1 MARNF
6 TSRFFWLRLLAK
18 VALLTV
24 LALLLSNHFASAVP
38 PQPAKKVL
46 NLYSWQSVVP
56 ANVEWD
62 SGIREALEGTAGQ
75 RIKFYTEYLDL
86 AQFPDEAY
94 LHSLL
99 NLLQTKYSGQK
110 IDLLIPVG
118 DLAFS
123 FLQAHGNALFPG
135 SPVVFCAVVK
145 QQVEALKPPPNSSGV
160 VAWVDV
166 RGTLAA
172 ALKLQ
177 PKTRRV
183 VVVGGIAKTDRA
195 LQQIAREGLRP
206 YEGRFEVTFLTDLP
220 MAEILQRVS
229 NLPPQTLVIY
239 LSMLR
244 DSTGQGFVPREALE
258 RLAQAAN
265 APVYALWENLLGHGI
280 VGGHLMSFT
289 AQGRLAGELG
299 RRVLNG
305 EKPKNIPIIYESGNV
320 YEFDWRQ
327 LKRWGLRESDLPPGS
342 LVRFREQ
349 SLWENHKVA
358 VIGTVAAFSVLS
370 LLVVGLLINLSRRR
384 RAEKALARRLQFETL
399 LAELSGQFVAVEAK
413 KVDREIDQGIKR
425 LVEFLGIDRG
435 LLWQLSG
442 PQGEFIPTNSWT
454 APGIQPMSLTQ
465 PEERFPWIR
474 SQMLQGRPVTFSR
487 PDELPE
493 EAKVDRQ
500 NLITEGIK
508 SALCIP
514 LAVGGRFIGAL
525 TLSALRSPKVW
536 DPGLAPELRPIGE
549 IFANALIRSVADNEL
564 RQGEL
569 KYRIVADF
577 TYDWE
582 YWQNPDGTWRY
593 VSPACERISGHR
605 PEEFL
610 RRPSLLRDIIASE
623 DRDGW
628 DHHNCNS
635 RKDPSGREFQFRIK
649 RPDGSIRWIE
659 HACQPVTDDAGEFI
673 GVRASNRDITQ
684 RRQAEMS
691 EQQHREQLAHVTRV
705 ATLGELTASLA
716 HEVNQPLNAVMNNAQ
731 AALRFL
737 HREQPDLEE
746 VGEALGDIVQDGKR
760 ASEVIQRLR
769 QFLRPGEMHA
779 QAVDI
784 NQVIKETTALTRNE
798 FQSSNIRLRF
808 LLTDN
813 LPPVWAD
820 RIQIQQ
826 VVLNLLMNAKE
837 AMDQAGTNPREILVM
852 TEQEDEGIVKVSF
865 LDRGPGLTSE
875 NLQKIFEPFYTTKT
889 AGMGL
894 GLAISR
900 SIIAS
905 LGGRV
910 WAMPNPDQGAT
921 LAFALPIFKGDH
933 R

>member
-1 MARNF
+1 MACNF
-6 TSRFFWLRLLAK
+6 KRRFFLSRLWGKVSLLILLA
-18 VALLTV
+18 VPLPH
-24 LALLLSNHFASAVP
+24 HFASAAP
-38 PQPAKKVL
+38 LPPAKKVL
-46 NLYSWQSVVP
+46 LLYSWRSVIP

-62 SGIREALEGTAGQ
+62 TGIREVLEGTEGQ
-75 RIKFYTEYLDL
+75 RIEFYTEYLDL

-99 NLLQTKYSGQK
+99 NLLQTKYSGKK

-135 SPVVFCAVVK
+135 SPIVFCAVVK
-145 QQVEALKPPPNSSGV
+145 QQLEALKPPPNSSGV

-166 RGTLAA
+166 EGTLAA

-177 PKTRRV
+177 PRGRRV

-195 LQQIAREGLRP
+195 LQQIAREALHP
-206 YEGRFEVTFLTDLP
+206 YEGQLEVTYLTDLP
-220 MAEILQRVS
+220 MAEVLHRVS
-229 NLPPQTLVIY
+229 SLPPQTVVIY
-239 LSMLR
+239 LTMLR
-244 DSTGQGFVPREALE
+244 DSTSQGFVPREALE
-258 RLAQAAN
+258 RVAQGAN
-265 APVYALWENLLGHGI
+265 APVYGLWENLLGRGI

-289 AQGRLAGELG
+289 EQGRLAGEMG

-305 EKPKNIPIIYESGNV
+305 EKPENIPIVYEGADV

-327 LKRWGLRESDLPPGS
+327 LKRWGLKESDLPPGS
-342 LVRFREQ
+342 LVRFKEP
-349 SLWENHKVA
+349 SLWESHKRE
-358 VIGTVAAFSVLS
+358 VIGTGAAFSVLS
-370 LLVVGLLINLSRRR
+370 LLVVGLLINLGRRR
-384 RAEKALARRLQFETL
+384 IAD
-399 LAELSGQFVAVEAK
+399 K
-413 KVDREIDQGIKR
+413 K
-425 LVEFLGIDRG
+425 
-435 LLWQLSG
+435 
-442 PQGEFIPTNSWT
+442 
-454 APGIQPMSLTQ
+454 
-465 PEERFPWIR
+465 
-474 SQMLQGRPVTFSR
+474 
-487 PDELPE
+487 
-493 EAKVDRQ
+493 
-500 NLITEGIK
+500 
-508 SALCIP
+508 
-514 LAVGGRFIGAL
+514 
-525 TLSALRSPKVW
+525 
-536 DPGLAPELRPIGE
+536 
-549 IFANALIRSVADNEL
+549 L
-564 RQGEL
+564 RQAEL

-610 RRPSLLRDIIASE
+610 GRPGLLRDIIVSE
-623 DRDGW
+623 DRDRW
-628 DHHNCNS
+628 DRHNCNAQ
-635 RKDPSGREFQFRIK
+635 KDPGDREIQFRIK

-659 HACQPVTDDAGEFI
+659 HDCQPVNDDAGEFI
-673 GVRASNRDITQ
+673 GVRASNRDITE

-691 EQQHREQLAHVTRV
+691 EQQHREQLTHVARV
-705 ATLGELTASLA
+705 ATMGELTASLA

-746 VGEALGDIVQDGKR
+746 VGEALGDIVRDGKR
-760 ASEVIQRLR
+760 AAEVIQRLR

-779 QAVDI
+779 QAVVI
-784 NQVIKETTALTRNE
+784 NQLIMETAALTRNE
-798 FQSSNIRLRF
+798 FQGSNIRIRF
-808 LLTDN
+808 SLTDN
-813 LPPVWAD
+813 LPLVWAD

-852 TEQEDEGIVKVSF
+852 TEQEDEETVKVSF
-865 LDRGPGLTSE
+865 RDRGPGLTSE
-875 NLQKIFEPFYTTKT
+875 NLEKIFEPFYTTKT

-910 WAMPNPDQGAT
+910 WAAPNPDQGIT
-921 LAFALPIFKGDH
+921 LAFTLPIFKEDQG
-933 R
+933 